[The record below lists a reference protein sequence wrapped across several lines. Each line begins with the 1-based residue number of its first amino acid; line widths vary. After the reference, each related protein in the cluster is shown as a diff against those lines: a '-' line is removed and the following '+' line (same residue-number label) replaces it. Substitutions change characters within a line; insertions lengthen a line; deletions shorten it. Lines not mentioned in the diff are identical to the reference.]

1 MPGFSAIA
9 VAPIGALSQDAVVGV
24 GSLQFGISVP
34 PPAAYNS
41 AIAAFPI
48 CSLPALDGRQVVVTT
63 GVNAVIASQSLAL
76 TESSVYVSDDDV
88 IDVAGQVLLST
99 LNNLTVTT
107 SVEIALDSQAL
118 TLTESSV
125 QAEVQPPAFD
135 SQSMALVQNSAAVS
149 TGHTLPV
156 TSQEIDLTLHSVD
169 YSTGVNVHVL
179 PEGVITYGDD
189 WAIASQPICGTP
201 SALPYIAS
209 GMVLSENSV
218 SLNLDAVLMAPSYQ
232 LATTVN
238 SVSLITDQNIVAP
251 SQTIYTTLNDL
262 RLWYDFPTDQPGN
275 CPDHCDGTWTT
286 IAFDEEVFGE
296 DWAIATQAIGILPQ
310 TLPPIRKYPG
320 VPWNNVSSQ
329 TTTTWTNIPT

>member
-63 GVNAVIASQSLAL
+63 GSNAVIASQSLTL

-107 SVEIALDSQAL
+107 SVEIALDSQTL

-125 QAEVQPPAFD
+125 QAEVQPPEFT
-135 SQSMALVQNSAAVS
+135 SQSIALVQNSVS
-149 TGHTLPV
+149 YITDTVLTPDSQSVNITLNSVGYGAGV
-156 TSQEIDLTLHSVD
+156 TVAITPIGE
-169 YSTGVNVHVL
+169 
-179 PEGVITYGDD
+179 ITYGDE
-189 WAIASQPICGTP
+189 WAIAAQPLCSLTP
-201 SALPYIAS
+201 LTPLRKCL
-209 GMVLSENSV
+209 GFTENSV

-251 SQTIYTTLNDL
+251 SQTIYTTLNGL
-262 RLWYDFPTDQPGN
+262 RLWQDIDTEQPGN
-275 CPDHCDGTWTT
+275 CPDHCDGLWTT
-286 IAFDEEVFGE
+286 IAFDEQVYGDDF
-296 DWAIATQAIGILPQ
+296 AIASQPIGCLPQ
-310 TLPPIRKYPG
+310 ILPPIRKYPG
-320 VPWNNVSSQ
+320 TPWGSIATN

>member
-48 CSLPALDGRQVVVTT
+48 CSLPELDGRQVVVTT
-63 GVNAVIASQSLAL
+63 GSNAVIASQSLAL

-99 LNNLTVTT
+99 LNSPTITT

-118 TLTESSV
+118 TFTENSV
-125 QAEVQPPAFD
+125 AAEVQPPAFD

-218 SLNLDAVLMAPSYQ
+218 SLNLDVVLTAASQSM
-232 LATTVN
+232 TMTEN

-251 SQTIYTTLNDL
+251 SQTIYTTLNSL
-262 RLWYDFPTDQPGN
+262 REWYEFPTAQPGN
-275 CPDHCDGTWTT
+275 CPDHCDGLWTT
-286 IAFDEEVFGE
+286 IAYDEEVYGDDF
-296 DWAIATQAIGILPQ
+296 AIASQPLGVPPQILA
-310 TLPPIRKYPG
+310 PIRKYPG
-320 VPWNNVSSQ
+320 SAWGNITTN